1 MKTILLI
8 ADYAACYRGNFIPS
22 IEAIDYTLSA
32 SIDNMDEPTRMV
44 YLFPDVAKEQPWM
57 LSFQNEHTTYFIPR
71 SFFAKRFTFHDLST
85 LYHILRKERVSL
97 IHTHFIFYNYAL
109 CLAHHIFARRIP
121 IIGQFHNQF
130 RIPATRSAFLKRF
143 VVEHTYAQI
152 LGVSSSVADGVRTY
166 TKCKNVDYVMNAIS
180 FERLNHYTSL
190 CLRDCP
196 TQKVVLMA
204 GWPASVKGVDV
215 AVKAIAQLRSSQ
227 QIDIKLCIMQ
237 SGDFAQT
244 ETCVRRAIGDM
255 PSWVQLLPPRE
266 DIASY
271 YYAVDIF
278 LSASR
283 TEACPYCLVEAAYCT
298 PMIISSDIPGPREL
312 QIEGMQMFPMD
323 DVAALVE
330 VISSQLSLSD
340 EQKRMI
346 CENRKNIITRYNL
359 NDWCLQIIDWYHKV
373 LKY

>member
-8 ADYAACYRGNFIPS
+8 SDYAACYRGNFILS
-22 IEAIDYTLSA
+22 IEAIDTYLSTH
-32 SIDNMDEPTRMV
+32 DDCMDESARVV
-44 YLFPDVAKEQPWM
+44 YLFPDVAKDQPWAT
-57 LSFQNEHTTYFIPR
+57 SFQQEHTTYFIPR
-71 SFFAKRFTFHDLST
+71 SFFAKHFTYSDMRVLH
-85 LYHILRKERVSL
+85 HIIVAEKVNL
-97 IHTHFIFYNYAL
+97 IHTHFVFYNYAL
-109 CLAHHIFARRIP
+109 CLAHYTFARHIP
-121 IIGQFHNQF
+121 IIGHFHNQF

-152 LGVSSSVADGVRTY
+152 LGVSPSVADGVRKY
-166 TKCKNVDYVMNAIS
+166 TRCRKVDFVMNAIA
-180 FERLNHYTSL
+180 FERLDHYSTL
-190 CLRDCP
+190 NLRDQE

-204 GWPASVKGVDV
+204 GWPATVKGVDV
-215 AVKAIAQLRSSQ
+215 AVKAIYQLRAEQ
-227 QIDIKLCIMQ
+227 QTDFKLCIMQ

-244 ETCVRRAIGDM
+244 EKCIRDAIGDM

-266 DIASY
+266 DVATY
-271 YYAVDIF
+271 YHAVDIF

-283 TEACPYCLVEAAYCT
+283 TEAFSYCLVEAAYCT

-346 CENRKNIITRYNL
+346 REKRKNIITCYNL